1 MSRPPK
7 LYQQVA
13 EVVTGAIRR
22 GEHPPG
28 SRLPSERD
36 LAETMGVS
44 RPTVREAITALEIQ
58 GFVSSRHGSGVYVN
72 DPQPR
77 RGSGG
82 RDLDVG
88 AFELTEARRAV
99 EPEVAALAAMAVTDE
114 QLAELERALGDMQ
127 RENDTGAEGE
137 QADRRFHLTI
147 AGATRNSALMATVE
161 HLWDLRYKSPLCMEM
176 LSRARSA
183 GDLPRIE
190 EHRRILSALRAHDS
204 AGARA
209 AMRDHLSRV
218 IEGLLAATEHEAVE
232 AARRESAQLRERYAR
247 RGAA

>member
-13 EVVTGAIRR
+13 EAVTGAIRR

-36 LAETMGVS
+36 LAEVMGVS

-58 GFVSSRHGSGVYVN
+58 GFVSSRQGSGVYVN
-72 DPQPR
+72 ETQPR
-77 RGSGG
+77 GGGG

-99 EPEVAALAAMAVTDE
+99 EPEVAALAATAITDE
-114 QLAELERALGDMQ
+114 QLAELDRALADMR
-127 RENDTGAEGE
+127 RENESGAEGE

-147 AGATRNSALMATVE
+147 AEATRNSALCATVE

-176 LSRARSA
+176 LSRARTA

-190 EHRRILSALRAHDS
+190 EHRRILSALSAHDS
-204 AGARA
+204 TGARA

-218 IEGLLAATEHEAVE
+218 IDGLLSATENEAVE
-232 AARRESAQLRERYAR
+232 AARRESARLRERYAQ